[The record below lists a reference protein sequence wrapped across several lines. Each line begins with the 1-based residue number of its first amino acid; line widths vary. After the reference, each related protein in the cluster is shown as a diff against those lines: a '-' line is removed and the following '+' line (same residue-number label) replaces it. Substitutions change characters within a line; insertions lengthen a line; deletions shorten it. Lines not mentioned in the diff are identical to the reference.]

1 MTAPFNEVV
10 GFATT
15 VEREGG
21 ILDDLVL
28 EPVASR
34 PDGPPA
40 DDVRAQFRLVAVE
53 PADDVKQIIDRM
65 LSAAKTKSAVTAA
78 LTLPLEERSPGA
90 PRAMRDPFKFIERRA
105 PKAVAKAGA
114 GTEPATLAPP
124 APPVPMLVKGIV
136 KFPGG
141 SMAIVNDQIV
151 KVGDLVNGHRV
162 DEIADGRVLLKE
174 PSGAPRAATLPNFAT
189 AVPAKDPPG
198 R

>member
-1 MTAPFNEVV
+1 MSFM
-10 GFATT
+10 
-15 VEREGG
+15 GG
-21 ILDDLVL
+21 
-28 EPVASR
+28 S
-34 PDGPPA
+34 
-40 DDVRAQFRLVAVE
+40 RAQGRSRLVAGPVG
-53 PADDVKQIIDRM
+53 R
-65 LSAAKTKSAVTAA
+65 
-78 LTLPLEERSPGA
+78 RSWVQTVCHW
-90 PRAMRDPFKFIERRA
+90 ERRA

-141 SMAIVNDQIV
+141 AMAIVNDQIV

-174 PSGAPRAATLPNFAT
+174 PGGAPRAATLPNFAT